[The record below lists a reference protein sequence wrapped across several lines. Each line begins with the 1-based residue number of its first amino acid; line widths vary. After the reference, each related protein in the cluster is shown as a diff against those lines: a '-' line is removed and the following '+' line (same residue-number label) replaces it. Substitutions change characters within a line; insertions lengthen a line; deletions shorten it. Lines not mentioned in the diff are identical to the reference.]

1 MFRAFKSINDD
12 SYVYLRQSD
21 NVIVYLIEAFTE
33 FPEILQFPTGLVHDD
48 FNGTLDLSFKHA
60 TQCNKKES
68 YKTRSLFSKLST
80 LSEEPNKPILFSLLK
95 KQRESI

>member
-1 MFRAFKSINDD
+1 MVMSVFKDFTEDKGLQKDPFGSQVMFRAFKRINND

-33 FPEILQFPTGLVHDD
+33 FPEILQFPAGLVHDD

-68 YKTRSLFSKLST
+68 Y
-80 LSEEPNKPILFSLLK
+80 
-95 KQRESI
+95 